1 MITTARL
8 EEILPYLE
16 EEDRIPDEKGE
27 YTVSHTI
34 YGSSSLSRG
43 GSYFDKAN
51 NVLIAEAIKDI
62 EGIRER
68 SSWPGVHSITFNPD
82 EMDDRAA
89 ERLLLLL
96 EDMNEHSGYPCL
108 DEQLAYD
115 MEGEDEMAAMR
126 CIMDDLA
133 FEGMLDVPGG
143 MDPCGDEA
151 VSLMLEI
158 VRERDPAAIVCETGP
173 DVYIDAES
181 VVRCVD
187 AFNGRIHRMGGRHES

>member
-16 EEDRIPDEKGE
+16 EEDRIPDERGE
-27 YTVSHTI
+27 YTISHTI

-51 NVLIAEAIKDI
+51 HTLIAEAIKDV
-62 EGIRER
+62 EGIHER
-68 SSWPGVHSITFNPD
+68 SSWPGIYSIVFNP
-82 EMDDRAA
+82 EKMDDRAA
-89 ERLLLLL
+89 DRLVTLLD
-96 EDMNEHSGYPCL
+96 EMHANGTYPCL
-108 DEQLAYD
+108 DEQLAYE
-115 MEGEDEMAAMR
+115 MEAGDEMAAMR

-133 FEGMLDVPGG
+133 FDGLLDVPEG

-173 DVYIDAES
+173 DVYIDAER
-181 VVRCVD
+181 VWRHVD
-187 AFNGRIHRMGGRHES
+187 AFNGRIRRTGG